1 MDQRRVGANFVQLS
15 MYWRQVIA
23 ANLKIIALEPTLS
36 FTLYNRARFF
46 QKNDTQ
52 FSKSE
57 YLYNKMATEQ
67 KRIEYIL
74 PQKVAFQ
81 F

>member
-36 FTLYNRARFF
+36 FTLYNRAGVFLNKVTNKSAKF
-46 QKNDTQ
+46 Q
-52 FSKSE
+52 E
-57 YLYNKMATEQ
+57 
-67 KRIEYIL
+67 KRPDYHSGH
-74 PQKVAFQ
+74 
-81 F
+81 